1 MVLSKRSKRRPGKIR
16 PQGASRRDIDV
27 PKIVPPRSVFRL
39 VRSDRKT
46 PSWKADIGRLYRIG
60 YYSRQDG
67 LDIIWLVN
75 EKGKYEQTAEREH
88 LLKYFEVVK
97 ISDETNLY
105 GVKKRRLGP
114 VRSKSKV

>member
-1 MVLSKRSKRRPGKIR
+1 MVLSKGSKPRPGKIGL
-16 PQGASRRDIDV
+16 QGASRRDIDV

-46 PSWKADIGRLYRIG
+46 PGWKAAVGRLYRIG

-67 LDIIWLVN
+67 LDVIWLVN
-75 EKGKYEQTAEREH
+75 GKGKHRETLDREY
-88 LLKYFEVVK
+88 LLKYFQAVK

-105 GVKKRRLGP
+105 GVGKPQFRPL
-114 VRSKSKV
+114 RSKS